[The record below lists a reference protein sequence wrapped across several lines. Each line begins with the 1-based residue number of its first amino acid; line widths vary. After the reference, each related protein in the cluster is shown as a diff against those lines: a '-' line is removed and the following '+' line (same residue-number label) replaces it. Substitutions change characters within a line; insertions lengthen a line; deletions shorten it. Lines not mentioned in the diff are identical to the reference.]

1 MGVRSV
7 LKRVGREE
15 AGMTLVEMLVVM
27 IIAIITTIALFSFQD
42 LVLRQSNRVF
52 ARVDATQD
60 ARTAMEKIQTRLH
73 SACIAEDVIPIRVGS
88 DQDTLKFISRYGSA
102 AALVPQMHVL
112 QLTGTTLT
120 DSTHALVSGSSPG
133 TWVFSETALAS
144 PAPQKILTAVS
155 VPPGKTAFT
164 YYPYGIARDSG
175 GNAYI
180 DSAGN
185 PYIML
190 LDGLSTLPSNVR
202 TSTGGAVAN
211 GTMPAN
217 SPSPLA
223 VPLDQTGANA
233 AAAVAINLLVDADG
247 GLGANPNNSNAPI
260 TISDSVVMRITPVPS
275 DNNQGVPKP
284 CE

>member
-1 MGVRSV
+1 MSLRPA
-7 LKRVGREE
+7 LKRI
-15 AGMTLVEMLVVM
+15 ADDQSGMTIVELLTVM
-27 IIAIITTIALFSFQD
+27 IIAIITSIALFSFQD

-52 ARVDATQD
+52 AYVDATQD
-60 ARTAMEKIQTRLH
+60 ARTVMEKIQSRLQ
-73 SACIAEDVIPIRVGS
+73 SACIAEGVTPIREGS
-88 DQDTLKFISRYGSA
+88 DADTLKVISRYGSA
-102 AALVPQMHVL
+102 ATLTPQMHVF

-120 DSTHALVSGSSPG
+120 DATHALSGGSSPAN
-133 TWVFSETALAS
+133 WVFSDTELANPPKQTLLTSVTA
-144 PAPQKILTAVS
+144 PNGV
-155 VPPGKTAFT
+155 AFR
-164 YYPYGIARDSG
+164 YYGYGVARDSN

-185 PYIML
+185 AYIML

-223 VPLDQTGANA
+223 VPLTAATAQQ
-233 AAAVAINLLVDADG
+233 AAAVSINLNVDADG
-247 GLGANPNNSNAPI
+247 GLGANPQNSTAPV
-260 TISDSVVMRITPVPS
+260 TISDSVVLRITPVPS
-275 DNNQGVPKP
+275 DNNQGVPRP